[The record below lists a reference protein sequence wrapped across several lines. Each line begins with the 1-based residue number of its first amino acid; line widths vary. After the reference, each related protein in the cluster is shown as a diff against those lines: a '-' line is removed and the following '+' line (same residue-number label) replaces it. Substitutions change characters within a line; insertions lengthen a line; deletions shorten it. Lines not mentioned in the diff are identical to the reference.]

1 MNGKQ
6 QTHHAHLKSHRP
18 EPFLTSNDSFYGL
31 QIVEHFEFFSNRTYS
46 CQMETIIKR
55 TLALDNLVQKIFQ
68 VKNEDI
74 HQNMKEKS
82 SVQKNIS
89 QKYIQLAQKKL
100 RLKYKTR

>member
-1 MNGKQ
+1 
-6 QTHHAHLKSHRP
+6 
-18 EPFLTSNDSFYGL
+18 
-31 QIVEHFEFFSNRTYS
+31 
-46 CQMETIIKR
+46 METIIKR

>member
-1 MNGKQ
+1 
-6 QTHHAHLKSHRP
+6 
-18 EPFLTSNDSFYGL
+18 
-31 QIVEHFEFFSNRTYS
+31 
-46 CQMETIIKR
+46 METIIKR
-55 TLALDNLVQKIFQ
+55 TPALDNLVQKIFQ